1 MSQVELVMEI
11 DGGFSEGSDDV
22 LVKSQSGSD
31 NQWGELLQSWFESL
45 QMSREEGRVD

>member
-1 MSQVELVMEI
+1 MSQVELVMEVN
-11 DGGFSEGSDDV
+11 GSLSEGSDDI

-45 QMSREEGRVD
+45 QVTREEGRVD